1 MRMEDLAG
9 NGARVGVG
17 LWLAIVAGA
26 IAWLLAYWFWQLTIR
41 PVPLPPVSLESQPE
55 KLAQQ
60 VRARQLFGKVE
71 SLAGAVATTASSSH
85 LALVG
90 IVSALRGKGGLA
102 VILIDGKKT
111 VTVRV
116 GEEISPGL
124 TLSKVAREQVELS
137 RNGQLI
143 TLMLSAKK

>member
-17 LWLAIVAGA
+17 LWLAITAGA
-26 IAWLLAYWFWQLTIR
+26 IAWLMAYWFWQITAR
-41 PVPLPPVSLESQPE
+41 PVPAPAFGLEIHPE

-60 VRARQLFGKVE
+60 VRARHLFGKIDG
-71 SLAGAVATTASSSH
+71 LAGTAVAAASSSH

-102 VILIDGKKT
+102 VILVDGKKA

-116 GEEISPGL
+116 GEEVAPGL
-124 TLSKVAREQVELS
+124 RLSKVARDQVELS

>member
-17 LWLAIVAGA
+17 VWLAVTAGG
-26 IAWLLAYWFWQLTIR
+26 IAWLIAFWFWQLALR
-41 PVPLPPVSLESQPE
+41 PVPPPEFSYEVHPE

-60 VRARQLFGKVE
+60 VRGRQFFGKVDG
-71 SLAGAVATTASSSH
+71 LAGAVAATASSSH

-90 IVSALRGKGGLA
+90 IVSAMRGKGGLA
-102 VILIDGKKT
+102 VIQVDGKKT

-116 GEEISPGL
+116 GEEITPGL
-124 TLSKVAREQVELS
+124 TLLKVARDQVELS

>member
-1 MRMEDLAG
+1 MEDLAG
-9 NGARVGVG
+9 NGVRVGVG
-17 LWLAIVAGA
+17 LWLAITAGA
-26 IAWLLAYWFWQLTIR
+26 IAWLMAYWFWQITVR
-41 PVPLPPVSLESQPE
+41 PVPPPMVGQEIHPE

-60 VRARQLFGKVE
+60 VRARQLFGKIE
-71 SLAGAVATTASSSH
+71 SLAGAAVATASSSH

-102 VILIDGKKT
+102 VILVDGKKT

-116 GEEISPGL
+116 GEEITPGL
-124 TLSKVAREQVELS
+124 TLSKVARDQVELS

-143 TLMLSAKK
+143 TLMLSVKK

>member
-17 LWLAIVAGA
+17 LWVAIAAGA
-26 IAWLLAYWFWQLTIR
+26 IAWLVSYWFWQFAVR
-41 PVPLPPVSLESQPE
+41 PVPPPALGQEIHPE

-60 VRARQLFGKVE
+60 VRVRHLFGKID
-71 SLAGAVATTASSSH
+71 SLAGAAATTASSSH

-102 VILIDGKKT
+102 VILVDGKKT

-116 GEEISPGL
+116 GEEITPGL
-124 TLSKVAREQVELS
+124 MLSKVARDQVELS

>member
-1 MRMEDLAG
+1 MEDLAG
-9 NGARVGVG
+9 NGVRVGVG
-17 LWLAIVAGA
+17 LWVAIVAGA
-26 IAWLLAYWFWQLTIR
+26 IAWLVSYWFWQVSVR
-41 PVPLPPVSLESQPE
+41 PVKFPAVSQEIHPE

-60 VRARQLFGKVE
+60 VRARQLFGKKENLV
-71 SLAGAVATTASSSH
+71 GAAATTASSSH

-102 VILIDGKKT
+102 VILIDGKKA
-111 VTVRV
+111 VTVKV
-116 GEEISPGL
+116 GEEITPGL
-124 TLSKVAREQVELS
+124 TLSKVAQDQVELS